1 MITKY
6 IMITLVA
13 ASVLFF
19 MYASYMHD
27 KAVIQQQKTELH
39 NKDVKIQEQKQET
52 KNKTFEARQK
62 AIKEGWM
69 EKLRKEKEAKKDKNE
84 TNITCLPDGT
94 YSVDF

>member
-1 MITKY
+1 MLTKY
-6 IMITLVA
+6 ITIALVA

-39 NKDVKIQEQKQET
+39 NKDVKMQKQKQET

-62 AIKEGWM
+62 AIKQEWAKKVKS
-69 EKLRKEKEAKKDKNE
+69 EKAKKDKNE

-94 YSVDF
+94 YSIDF

>member
-1 MITKY
+1 MLTKY
-6 IMITLVA
+6 ITIALIA
-13 ASVLFF
+13 ASVLAF

-27 KAVIQQQKTELH
+27 KTVIQEQKTELH

-52 KNKTFEARQK
+52 KNKTFEARQR
-62 AIKEGWM
+62 AIKEEWA
-69 EKLRKEKEAKKDKNE
+69 KKVKKEKKSKDKNE